1 MFSDVQFFP
10 QFYDNDVNSIICYF
24 VRLLDVLNRYVE
36 TQAALWEKIQ
46 PCYEDSIYKS
56 HFTIYHVDCLVD
68 ISTFKSMHDGIPG
81 PYRAVKLFDG
91 DVMGNVTK
99 IIFNTPNR
107 KKIMGNFIVV

>member
-1 MFSDVQFFP
+1 MKTAYIQITFYNLQFG
-10 QFYDNDVNSIICYF
+10 
-24 VRLLDVLNRYVE
+24 LLL
-36 TQAALWEKIQ
+36 
-46 PCYEDSIYKS
+46 
-56 HFTIYHVDCLVD
+56 D